1 MNDTHIDDV
10 LDRSISEIQRAYDA
24 ATDPEMLERLLVL
37 EKQGQK
43 RKMLNRW
50 LKKRIKDLRY
60 RAREREATTP
70 PRQSHVDAVTGIRQI
85 R

>member
-1 MNDTHIDDV
+1 MTDTHIDDV
-10 LDRSISEIQRAYDA
+10 LDRSISEVQRAYDA

-37 EKQGQK
+37 ENQGQK
-43 RKMLNRW
+43 RKMLKRW

-60 RAREREATTP
+60 QAQEREATIP
-70 PRQSHVDAVTGIRQI
+70 PRRSRVDAVTGIRQI